1 MSEFLDK
8 KKTLFER
15 DETGDLVPVETILEL
30 IKDKPKIKCT
40 PIPKGE
46 FQRIRSETTGN
57 ETNKDQDAEIII
69 KHLVY
74 PKYTEKEVEFMK
86 YKFSNAIVVAIIAVS
101 TGIEQTKIQEVGKKK
116 AMEDAQK
123 ALLKKKDNLATT
135 NQ

>member
-1 MSEFLDK
+1 
-8 KKTLFER
+8 
-15 DETGDLVPVETILEL
+15 
-30 IKDKPKIKCT
+30 
-40 PIPKGE
+40 
-46 FQRIRSETTGN
+46 
-57 ETNKDQDAEIII
+57 
-69 KHLVY
+69 
-74 PKYTEKEVEFMK
+74 MK